1 MSFDD
6 DAEIP
11 MDELVSQWDTSYQ
24 QVASL
29 IGGGKRMSPGGELLA
44 SFVKRGYLVDTHP
57 MWFGKTWRENVEAGK
72 VVDAPIGEGGVPVGE
87 LVDLG
92 EVRGGVDVDEVF
104 TPKSAVP
111 IGQGSQVV
119 HQLAQQATQ
128 QPQQRSATPAS
139 VAANSTTG
147 GTISAS
153 DTAESS
159 SAERHHLRGGER
171 YLGED
176 GASGRWRARH
186 PWFIGSYLRSL
197 SSLDSRRAPK
207 IIY

>member
-11 MDELVSQWDTSYQ
+11 MDKLVSQWGTSYQ

-72 VVDAPIGEGGVPVGE
+72 VVDAPIGEGGVPIGE

-128 QPQQRSATPAS
+128 QRSAS

-147 GTISAS
+147 GTISAIQQNLLQQNGI
-153 DTAESS
+153 TYEVANGILVKTVPQ
-159 SAERHHLRGGER
+159 SAGARAI
-171 YLGED
+171 LG
-176 GASGRWRARH
+176 
-186 PWFIGSYLRSL
+186 FIGSYLRSL
-197 SSLDSRRAPK
+197 SSLDFRRAPK
-207 IIY
+207 TFIE